1 MPRKNGLMSTT
12 KTTLTK
18 KLKRSTLR
26 GAAMCAFKLQ
36 EMKMSRN
43 EAHGDEDFATP
54 PDAGAI
60 AECTKEII
68 EDGRLLKPILND
80 DFLAYD
86 LSEIMCAVDGACNG
100 SAPHIAKL
108 IRACSALQKTLMA
121 HAADDGETRAA
132 EREEV

>member
-1 MPRKNGLMSTT
+1 
-12 KTTLTK
+12 
-18 KLKRSTLR
+18 
-26 GAAMCAFKLQ
+26 
-36 EMKMSRN
+36 MSRQN

-54 PDAGAI
+54 PDASAI

-108 IRACSALQKTLMA
+108 IRACSDLQKTLMS

-132 EREEV
+132 EREEA

>member
-1 MPRKNGLMSTT
+1 MSN
-12 KTTLTK
+12 
-18 KLKRSTLR
+18 
-26 GAAMCAFKLQ
+26 Q
-36 EMKMSRN
+36 N

-54 PDAGAI
+54 PDASAI

-68 EDGRLLKPILND
+68 EDGRLLASLIPED

-86 LSEIMCAVDGACNG
+86 LSEIMCAIDGACNG

-108 IRACSALQKTLMA
+108 IRACSDLQKTLMA

-132 EREEV
+132 EREEA